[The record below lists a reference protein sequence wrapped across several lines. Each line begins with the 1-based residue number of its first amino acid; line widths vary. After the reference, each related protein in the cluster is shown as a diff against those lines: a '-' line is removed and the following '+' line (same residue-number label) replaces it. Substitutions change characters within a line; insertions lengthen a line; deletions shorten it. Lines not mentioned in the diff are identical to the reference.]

1 MENAST
7 HTRRIQWSHAS
18 ETATGSTV
26 RSQGDLALIAG
37 QDLTLQGSRAEAS
50 GDAVLSAGR
59 DLVLASI
66 DNRSYT
72 SLNRKGSESM
82 TSFSDMRRTATGS
95 VAAAG
100 GNLTVRSGGDTL
112 LQGSALDAGRRL
124 ALAVGGNLSLLA
136 ASSERETHLQKA
148 DARRN
153 LSFELQETRQILS
166 TITAGESMDLKVGE
180 MAP

>member
-26 RSQGDLALIAG
+26 SAQGDLALIAG
-37 QDLTLQGSRAEAS
+37 QDLTLQGSRANAS

-59 DLVLASI
+59 DIVLASI
-66 DNRSYT
+66 DNSASTSY
-72 SLNRKGSESM
+72 SKHGSESM
-82 TSFSDMRRTATGS
+82 TNYSDSRRTAVGS

-100 GNLTVRSGGDTL
+100 GNLTVTSGGDTV
-112 LQGSALDAGRRL
+112 LQGSALDAGKRL

-136 ASSERETHLQKA
+136 ASSERETHLQKS

>member
-72 SLNRKGSESM
+72 SLNRKGS
-82 TSFSDMRRTATGS
+82 
-95 VAAAG
+95 
-100 GNLTVRSGGDTL
+100 
-112 LQGSALDAGRRL
+112 ALDAGKRL

-136 ASSERETHLQKA
+136 ASSEQETHLQKS
-148 DARRN
+148 DARRS